1 MEHKL
6 HQDKEK
12 AFDEEGKARHDKEVK
27 LVTDLRTRKEE
38 EKTGLETDLQN
49 IEKEFLAKTDYQNAL
64 KESAELREKIEEAKV
79 KIQFLDI
86 QVQMLTEMT
95 EQLNYK
101 RDELLEEKKLADGKN
116 EELKTQLKAQE
127 EIANKR
133 L

>member
-1 MEHKL
+1 
-6 HQDKEK
+6 
-12 AFDEEGKARHDKEVK
+12 
-27 LVTDLRTRKEE
+27 
-38 EKTGLETDLQN
+38 
-49 IEKEFLAKTDYQNAL
+49 
-64 KESAELREKIEEAKV
+64 
-79 KIQFLDI
+79 
-86 QVQMLTEMT
+86 MLTEMT